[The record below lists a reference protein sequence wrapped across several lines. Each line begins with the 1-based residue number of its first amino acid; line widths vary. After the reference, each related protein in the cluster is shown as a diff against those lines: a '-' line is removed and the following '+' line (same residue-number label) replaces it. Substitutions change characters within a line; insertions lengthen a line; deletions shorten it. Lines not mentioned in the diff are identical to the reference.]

1 MPWIRIILYPDCS
14 KLNSI
19 LGNFRQAKLS
29 IFRLLESKDPQIGSI
44 DLNSNSWSSAV
55 VGQHVSECVCQVKET
70 GHDIVIG
77 LPTIMRSFKEPS
89 NDHRWNVSYRCWKR
103 IQSFHYWQREDLTS
117 FGTLKIGIFKV
128 LECGD
133 LRRSGWLISIVD
145 SLPLTYLTWWCLL
158 FTMRMTFACPTMKRS
173 L

>member
-55 VGQHVSECVCQVKET
+55 IGQHVSECVCQVKET

-133 LRRSGWLISIVD
+133 LKKKNIADLDASRRDLVS
-145 SLPLTYLTWWCLL
+145 
-158 FTMRMTFACPTMKRS
+158 
-173 L
+173 